1 MNTEDV
7 PAFLSRRVP
16 ALAGVIDEE
25 ADRLKRTY
33 GTDMPVTDHILGTV
47 LAPMTSRLLRSDA
60 PADSATLRSL
70 FAALDELLDD
80 SNPNLPDV
88 VFVSF
93 LEQLAQDRD
102 DWERARAYMGERMR
116 REMGAS

>member
-1 MNTEDV
+1 MNTGDV

-16 ALAGVIDEE
+16 ALAQVIDEE
-25 ADRLKRTY
+25 VDRLRRTY
-33 GTDMPVTDHILGTV
+33 GTDMPLTDHILGTL
-47 LAPMTSRLLRSDA
+47 LAPLTSRLLRSAAPDDA
-60 PADSATLRSL
+60 ATLRSL

-80 SNPNLPDV
+80 PNPNMPDV

-93 LEQLAQDRD
+93 LEQLAQDPD

-116 REMGAS
+116 REMGSP